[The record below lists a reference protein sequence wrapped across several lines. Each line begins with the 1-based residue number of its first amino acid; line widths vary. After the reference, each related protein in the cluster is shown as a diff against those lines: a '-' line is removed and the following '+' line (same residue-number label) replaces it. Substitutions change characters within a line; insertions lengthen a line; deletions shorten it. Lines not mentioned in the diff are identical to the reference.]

1 MAVETPQVSVAGA
14 SPSTNPLD
22 AFRIAIA
29 RELARITNLNVG
41 FIFAALDRSSTF
53 DKGDLVL
60 AVPRLRIKSA
70 DLTPTAQAE
79 NLASQFRVENCPLVK
94 QPIADGISLQFYMNP
109 AALPGILLPFVLQ
122 HGNDYGSDRAIG
134 LRKPAA
140 SSADNSTGNIDEDD
154 ANRKTVI
161 VEFSSPNI
169 AKEFHFGHLRST
181 IIGAFLANL
190 YEICGHR
197 VIRMNYLGDWG
208 RQFGLLASGWE
219 KYGDEAAFDRD
230 PIRHLF
236 EIYVKISADFKPEDV
251 AYKEAKARGED
262 TSVHETQG
270 LLGASKAYFKRME
283 DGDPDALALWERF
296 RALSIQR
303 YEATYARLNIRFTDY
318 SGESKVRKET
328 IARVLQVLEDR
339 GIAEP
344 DGGALIVDFAKHGK
358 KKVATAILR
367 NRNGTS
373 NYLLRDLGAAVQ
385 RHDDYTFDEMVY
397 VVMSEQ
403 EAHLKWLFLTMEL
416 MGEPYTAL
424 SKKMKH
430 ISFGKVRG
438 MSTRRGTVVFLD
450 DVVND
455 VTDFMHEQMR
465 GNATKYS
472 EVADPAQTAEALA
485 VSAIMVQDMLG
496 KRANNYSF
504 DLQRMTS
511 FEGDTGPYL
520 QYAHAR
526 LCSISRKAGFTRD
539 DLLATPSDFNLL
551 LADSSYA
558 CDLLRVVARYPDM
571 VRQAMKTLEPTTILT
586 YLFALAHTLSSSYDH
601 LRVVNP
607 PEGPSMSRARAALYG
622 SARQTLHNGMVLLG
636 LTPVDRM

>member
-1 MAVETPQVSVAGA
+1 
-14 SPSTNPLD
+14 
-22 AFRIAIA
+22 
-29 RELARITNLNVG
+29 
-41 FIFAALDRSSTF
+41 
-53 DKGDLVL
+53 
-60 AVPRLRIKSA
+60 
-70 DLTPTAQAE
+70 
-79 NLASQFRVENCPLVK
+79 
-94 QPIADGISLQFYMNP
+94 
-109 AALPGILLPFVLQ
+109 
-122 HGNDYGSDRAIG
+122 
-134 LRKPAA
+134 
-140 SSADNSTGNIDEDD
+140 
-154 ANRKTVI
+154 
-161 VEFSSPNI
+161 
-169 AKEFHFGHLRST
+169 
-181 IIGAFLANL
+181 
-190 YEICGHR
+190 
-197 VIRMNYLGDWG
+197 
-208 RQFGLLASGWE
+208 
-219 KYGDEAAFDRD
+219 
-230 PIRHLF
+230 
-236 EIYVKISADFKPEDV
+236 
-251 AYKEAKARGED
+251 
-262 TSVHETQG
+262 
-270 LLGASKAYFKRME
+270 ME
-283 DGDPDALALWERF
+283 DGDPVALALWERL

-318 SGESKVRKET
+318 SGESRVRKET

-373 NYLLRDLGAAVQ
+373 TYLLRDLGAAVQ
-385 RHDDYTFDEMVY
+385 RHDDYTFDEMIY

-424 SKKMKH
+424 SRKTEH

-465 GNATKYS
+465 GNATKYR

-496 KRANNYSF
+496 KRANSYSF

-558 CDLLRVVARYPDM
+558 YDLLRVVARYPDI